1 MAGSFTQFKTLQAN
15 HRTLMHIRI
24 ATPGGLLNVDVYVNS
39 GTSSEDSGKKHNTIT
54 LYDNGTP
61 VYNIPTIAAGE
72 TKTYTIKSNGSGSY
86 SVVGSEYFTASVNG
100 NTLTITGVKAGSAN
114 LIINQAADG
123 TYKPA
128 TGTYWLT
135 ATGSQQQ
142 PGDDVDDKV
151 DDGGDDTPSGGAG
164 TYSFSGKQTQ
174 CVFTVESAGN
184 GKYNV
189 KYNGTAI
196 LKGVAKVTFSWSDN
210 YQPKEW
216 GGAVGAFKVNSP
228 WSTTG
233 LGTVSAQGNYT
244 VTLSSAFRASED
256 KTLTVSNNN
265 AGSSFYLTVSGE

>member
-1 MAGSFTQFKTLQAN
+1 
-15 HRTLMHIRI
+15 
-24 ATPGGLLNVDVYVNS
+24 
-39 GTSSEDSGKKHNTIT
+39 
-54 LYDNGTP
+54 
-61 VYNIPTIAAGE
+61 
-72 TKTYTIKSNGSGSY
+72 
-86 SVVGSEYFTASVNG
+86 VGSEFFTASVSG

-114 LIINQAADG
+114 LIINQAADD

-135 ATGSQQQ
+135 ATGAQQQ
-142 PGDDVDDKV
+142 TGDDEGDKV

-164 TYSFSGKQTQ
+164 TYSFSGKQTK

-196 LKGVAKVTFSWSDN
+196 LTGVAKVTFSWSDN

-216 GGAVGAFKVNSP
+216 GGAAGGFKVNSP

-233 LGTVSAQGNYT
+233 LETVSAQGNYT
-244 VTLSSAFRASED
+244 VTLSSAFGASED